1 MSLDL
6 KFLLNLFLIIDDF
19 QMKIEKEAGSVP
31 NDQKL
36 QYLIDN

>member
-1 MSLDL
+1 MTG
-6 KFLLNLFLIIDDF
+6 IDTVPMIPLTCD
-19 QMKIEKEAGSVP
+19 IPTAEERKEAGSVP